1 MNIKKKKKTFQSQ
14 FSGKVFGLYILE
26 IFPISVNLE
35 WTLML
40 EEMSSLLIYI
50 ELAAK
55 LVRSKKTQGPIHETV
70 T

>member
-1 MNIKKKKKTFQSQ
+1 MYVISSWPFESRNS
-14 FSGKVFGLYILE
+14 LYILKICP
-26 IFPISVNLE
+26 IFVNLE

-40 EEMSSLLIYI
+40 EEVSSLLIYI